1 MSEERLIKI
10 IARLEGKIM
19 DLEEALDR
27 ARANTDFWYKKAR
40 NGEQDPEEP
49 RWTGSGGSYGA
60 RA

>member
-1 MSEERLIKI
+1 MSKKRLMEI

-40 NGEQDPEEP
+40 NGEQNDD
-49 RWTGSGGSYGA
+49 A
-60 RA
+60 